1 MKKALLFVFIATMFS
16 ATIIACGSP
25 STSTTSSDKNQTI
38 QYDCNYLFY
47 QKDITKN
54 VNVAPGD
61 TVTLVV
67 CANHDNGFTF
77 DEKANIASDA
87 VIQKS
92 HTYTP
97 PSSADSKAT
106 SGKETFVFQVNGGKT
121 DTSLTLTYS
130 RPSEGTSS
138 RGSITIIFYISK

>member
-1 MKKALLFVFIATMFS
+1 MRKALVFVFIAVLFS
-16 ATIIACGSP
+16 LTIYACSSP
-25 STSTTSSDKNQTI
+25 SGSNTASDKNQTI

-47 QKDITKN
+47 QKDITKS

-67 CANHDNGFTF
+67 CANHSNSFTF

-87 VIQKS
+87 VVQKS

-97 PSSADSKAT
+97 PATADSKDT

-121 DTSLTLTYS
+121 DTSLSITYS
-130 RPSEGTSS
+130 RPSEGTAS
-138 RGSITIIFYISK
+138 RGTITIIFYITK